1 MCANFQ
7 IYYFLRSELQ
17 KSKNRLFRKH
27 WKPCCTR
34 KTPRT
39 HKNSV
44 FFQNENFSWIV
55 WSNDTYH
62 SLERK
67 TLFWKTTFHDWIQL
81 SWHYFFDS
89 DSDCSEQLSTHFSM
103 FSKTSEILIFKTC
116 SCNLRLQEN
125 FRNQGFRHVLTRF
138 CLLLSLILSRKLT
151 GSLWTR
157 KNHFWKLSLHVWYPS
172 V

>member
-1 MCANFQ
+1 MRIFRFS
-7 IYYFLRSELQ
+7 IFSDRGF
-17 KSKNRLFRKH
+17 KNPKISCFGNIGNLVVLAKL
-27 WKPCCTR
+27 PDSI
-34 KTPRT
+34 KT
-39 HKNSV
+39 V
-44 FFQNENFSWIV
+44 CFFFQKNKNFSWIV
-55 WSNDTYH
+55 WSTDTYH

-125 FRNQGFRHVLTRF
+125 FRNQGFRHVLTLF
-138 CLLLSLILSRKLT
+138 CLLLNLILSRKLT

-157 KNHFWKLSLHVWYPS
+157 KIIFEN
-172 V
+172 